1 MGENVS
7 VAVIGERVWNMHDHE
22 GAMVTFAKLAAVSHD
37 RQQLTQRDK
46 FLLLAGA
53 AAIRGNCVDVA
64 ARCRQ
69 LVLLNNPQHMIGGF
83 DSFALALADTD
94 YQTFHRQLQRF
105 CSYEQGE
112 HFLEQQGLDSGA
124 PATGAMT
131 RSHYALLLLSRV
143 QTESDS

>member
-1 MGENVS
+1 M
-7 VAVIGERVWNMHDHE
+7 RDHE

-53 AAIRGNCVDVA
+53 AATQGKCTDVA

-69 LVLLNNPQHMIGGF
+69 LVLLNNPQHMIG
-83 DSFALALADTD
+83 SYENFATALADAD

-124 PATGAMT
+124 PETGAMS
-131 RSHYALLLLSRV
+131 RGHYALLLLSRV
-143 QTESDS
+143 QTESD

>member
-1 MGENVS
+1 
-7 VAVIGERVWNMHDHE
+7 MHDHE

-53 AAIRGNCVDVA
+53 AATQGNCVDVA
-64 ARCRQ
+64 ARCRE
-69 LVLLNNPQHMIGGF
+69 LVLKNNPQHLIGGYENF
-83 DSFALALADTD
+83 SLALADPD
-94 YQTFHRQLQRF
+94 YQTFHKQLQRF

-124 PATGAMT
+124 PTTGTLT

-143 QTESDS
+143 QTET